1 MSGHSE
7 DPVAEESERFFTF
20 FNLIY
25 ASCCYYRHRN
35 RYHLCSGPLTVRLS
49 FTALGLY
56 VRSLSSSE

>member
-1 MSGHSE
+1 MNSFTAKDYITMSGHSE

-35 RYHLCSGPLTVRLS
+35 RYYLC
-49 FTALGLY
+49 
-56 VRSLSSSE
+56 